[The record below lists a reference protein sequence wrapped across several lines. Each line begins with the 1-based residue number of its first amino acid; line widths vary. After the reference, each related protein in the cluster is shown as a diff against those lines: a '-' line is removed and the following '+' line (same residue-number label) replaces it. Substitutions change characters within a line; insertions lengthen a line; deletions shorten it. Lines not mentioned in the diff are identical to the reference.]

1 MPAHRAGQSRHRA
14 APEYSERPTP
24 RHRQPSASG
33 RPRPIARYAT
43 ALATVTVAI
52 FIGLA
57 QAPAVE
63 RATALAG
70 SSAASNYSAPDQRAM
85 LGSTAHL
92 AIEVIAPPR
101 LDPRI
106 AAAHAARSARH
117 DPRSAGRLLAA
128 TRGWTGEQWTCLD
141 RLWWRESQWNYRAQ
155 NSSSG
160 AYGIPQA
167 LPGSKMASEGSD
179 WRTNPITQI
188 RWGLGYIKGRYGSPC
203 NAWGHSQAYG
213 WY

>member
-1 MPAHRAGQSRHRA
+1 MPTHRVRQAPHHRA
-14 APEYSERPTP
+14 AAPTAERLGP
-24 RHRQPSASG
+24 RHRQQPER
-33 RPRPIARYAT
+33 RPAARYAT
-43 ALATVTVAI
+43 AIATVATVMSIA
-52 FIGLA
+52 FA

-70 SSAASNYSAPDQRAM
+70 NGQPASNSTPDHLSTLGSAAR
-85 LGSTAHL
+85 LTA
-92 AIEVIAPPR
+92 EVIAPPR

-106 AAAHAARSARH
+106 AAARATRSAQR
-117 DPRSAGRLLAA
+117 DPRGAGRQLAA
-128 TRGWTGEQWTCLD
+128 ARGWTGGQWTCLD
-141 RLWWRESQWNYRAQ
+141 RLWLRESRWNYRAE
-155 NSSSG
+155 NPSSG

-167 LPGSKMASEGSD
+167 LPGWKMSTSGRD

-203 NAWGHSQAYG
+203 GAWAHSESHG